1 MSKPL
6 TTDSAGDGAG
16 SLRRLKR
23 AIAPVT
29 PQGWEL
35 DARDWADT
43 LWLAQFM
50 EPAQAGKSS
59 KDINQDKVVVAD
71 GGVVVGTDISSSVQS
86 VSVVVD
92 NSSANDEQKDDEP
105 TKREQE
111 SEGIPFPMPAA
122 DALRSRL
129 DLARA
134 LRPLMRKVP
143 SRSRS
148 ILDEAATVER
158 TAEMEGLMV
167 MPMERPQ
174 PERWLDLELVV
185 EDSKT
190 TVIWERAIAELQQLM
205 EYQGAFRTVRT
216 WRLGLPK
223 DGKGTE
229 NAATDLSAD
238 LQLFPRWNERQEL
251 RSGQR
256 PHNPRE
262 LVDQTGRRL
271 IVLVTDATSEFWQR
285 GLVHKPLELWTKQQP
300 VVIVQMLPKE
310 LWPRTALADGEP
322 VQFSALEP
330 GMPNSRLVTHGLEGE
345 WDGDDDGAMVP
356 VPVVTLEKEALEDWA
371 RVVAGCGDVWVP
383 GRSFEAGL
391 SQVLAAD
398 FVRRQPVEQ
407 ARQQRRT
414 ARQRVDLFR
423 STASPLAQQLA
434 GVMAAAPVSLPVIDL
449 LRQEF
454 VPDAQQHHVAE
465 VLLSGIL
472 RRCDDPD
479 DAQCRYEF
487 FGDEFRGQ
495 EDTSEQQVRMLLL
508 DGQPSDQSYK
518 VLGQLSALITGD
530 SLTTF
535 EAFLE
540 ICDENPESL
549 GEGALPLARVG
560 LSVLEQLGGRY
571 GRIARQ
577 FKHVV
582 AAPPVSEPVLP
593 VAPPETPPEEE
604 FPLIEI
610 EDETAEIAAILDSY
624 EFMTVQVH
632 LVDLPDHYVEEL
644 PDLGTDDEV
653 MHVYVGDI
661 GSDDEAE
668 EEQPRR
674 EDFQPVVVT
683 RRHMANWGYLE
694 ELGEGCS
701 LGMMEIPGG
710 SFLIG
715 SPESEPESQDRER
728 PQREITLEPFYMGR
742 FPVTQG
748 QWRMVAGYDRE
759 ERDLE
764 PDPSS
769 FKGDDLPVESV
780 SWDDAVEFCKR
791 LSRHTGK
798 NYQLPSEAQWEY
810 ACRAG
815 TTTPF
820 WWGEGIVT
828 ELANYNGNAIY
839 NGCPKGVYLQE
850 TTSVRQFPAN
860 PWGLHDTHGNVWEW
874 CADHYG
880 SDYSQIPADG
890 SPWVDSNSTS
900 RQLRGGSWYFT
911 PRACRSAYRFDF
923 SRVSRDHLIGFRVC
937 CVPPR
942 AL

>member
-1 MSKPL
+1 MSKPST
-6 TTDSAGDGAG
+6 TTDSSG

-29 PQGWEL
+29 PKGWEL

-50 EPAQAGKSS
+50 ESGGGSEPPKSG
-59 KDINQDKVVVAD
+59 NQRQQNVATQ
-71 GGVVVGTDISSSVQS
+71 GVVFGQDISTSTRQS
-86 VSVVVD
+86 VAVFVD
-92 NSSANDEQKDDEP
+92 ERSDKNAQEGEGDKAVDG
-105 TKREQE
+105 E

-143 SRSRS
+143 SRSRLM
-148 ILDEAATVER
+148 LDEAATVER
-158 TAEMEGLMV
+158 TAEMQGLVV
-167 MPMERPQ
+167 MPVERPQ

-205 EYQGAFRTVRT
+205 EYQGAFRAVRT

-223 DGKGTE
+223 DEKG
-229 NAATDLSAD
+229 ADIASAD
-238 LQLFPRWNERQEL
+238 LQLFPRWNERREL
-251 RSGQR
+251 RRRQR

-262 LVDQTGRRL
+262 LVDPTGRRL
-271 IVLVTDATSEFWQR
+271 ILLVTDATSEFWRR
-285 GLVHKPLELWTKQQP
+285 GLIYKPLEQWTKQQP
-300 VVIVQMLPKE
+300 VVIVQMFPE
-310 LWPRTALADGEP
+310 RLWSRTALADGDG
-322 VQFSALEP
+322 VRFSALEA
-330 GMPNSRLVTHGLEGE
+330 GMPNCRLVTHGLSELDE
-345 WDGDDDGAMVP
+345 VWDEEDSSAVVP
-356 VPVVTLEKEALEDWA
+356 VPVVTLEKDSLENWA
-371 RVVAGCGDVWVP
+371 RVVAGCGEVSVP
-383 GRSFEAGL
+383 GRSFEAVL
-391 SQVLAAD
+391 AQELAAD
-398 FVRRQPVEQ
+398 FVQRQPVEL

-454 VPDAQQHHVAE
+454 VTKAQQHHVAE

-479 DAQCRYEF
+479 DDQCRYKF
-487 FGDEFRGQ
+487 FGDELRGQ

-508 DGQPSDQSYK
+508 DGEPCDQSYK

-530 SLTTF
+530 SLKTF

-540 ICDENPESL
+540 VCDENPESL

-582 AAPPVSEPVLP
+582 APPPPLEPVPPVI
-593 VAPPETPPEEE
+593 PPEPPLEEE

-610 EDETAEIAAILDSY
+610 EDETAQIEIILERF
-624 EFMTVQVH
+624 EFETAKLSQRSRFFGLGSKLVVEKQVA
-632 LVDLPDHYVEEL
+632 
-644 PDLGTDDEV
+644 G
-653 MHVYVGDI
+653 
-661 GSDDEAE
+661 
-668 EEQPRR
+668 
-674 EDFQPVVVT
+674 
-683 RRHMANWGYLE
+683 NWGYSE
-694 ELGEGCS
+694 GLGS
-701 LGMMEIPGG
+701 KVVLDMMEIPGG
-710 SFLIG
+710 SFLVG
-715 SPESEPESQDRER
+715 APESEPESGDNER

-742 FPVTQG
+742 FPITQA
-748 QWRMVAGYDRE
+748 QWRVVAGYDRE
-759 ERDLE
+759 DRDLE
-764 PDPSS
+764 LDPSS

-791 LSRHTGK
+791 LSRRTGK

-828 ELANYNGNAIY
+828 DLANYDGNFTY
-839 NGCPKGVYLQE
+839 NGCPKGVYRE
-850 TTSVRQFPAN
+850 KTTAVGTFPAN
-860 PWGLHDTHGNVWEW
+860 LWGLHDTHGNVYEW

-880 SDYSQIPADG
+880 SNYSQIPSDG
-890 SPWVDSNSTS
+890 TPWTEGDSSG
-900 RQLRGGSWYFT
+900 RRLRGGSWISN
-911 PRACRSAYRFDF
+911 PWDCRSAYRYAY
-923 SRVSRDHLIGFRVC
+923 SREIRDYVAGFRVC
-937 CVPPR
+937 CVAPR
-942 AL
+942 ASSPPVQKS